1 MDIKTCRFGK
11 NDINTFKETIF
22 PAFSKYARTK
32 KEYFQ
37 ANEVTFMT
45 KNLYKEI
52 MMWSTLR
59 NKYLKSKS
67 LRDTKYYNTQSEF
80 CKKLVRTTEKD
91 YFFNLDT
98 LKNSMKI
105 KKIREFFFLF
115 FQIKIEKV
123 IQLSQMKMSKLFQTK
138 KNLQNIWH

>member
-11 NDINTFKETIF
+11 NDINSFKETIF
-22 PAFSKYARTK
+22 SAFSKYARTK
-32 KEYFQ
+32 KDYFR

-45 KNLYKEI
+45 KNWYKKI
-52 MMWSTLR
+52 MMRSTLR

-67 LRDTKYYNTQSEF
+67 LRDTKYCNTQSEF

-98 LKNSMKI
+98 KKLNENKNFSRI
-105 KKIREFFFLF
+105 FFPLF
-115 FQIKIEKV
+115 
-123 IQLSQMKMSKLFQTK
+123 SN
-138 KNLQNIWH
+138 KN